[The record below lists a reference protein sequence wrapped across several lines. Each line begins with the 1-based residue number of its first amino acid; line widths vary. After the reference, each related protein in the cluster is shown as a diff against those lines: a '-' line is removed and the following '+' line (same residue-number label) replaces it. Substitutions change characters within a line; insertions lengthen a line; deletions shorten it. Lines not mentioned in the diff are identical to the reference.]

1 MFGCTIDRDI
11 SYIDIVERVKFNLFR
26 RSRVILQQQ
35 VNIPEGSITAFEKL
49 ESLVG
54 FCGGEQEGGKKLTT
68 KIK

>member
-54 FCGGEQEGGKKLTT
+54 GGEQEGGKKLTT